1 MTATDVAGWS
11 EKTANWDYDIAFC
24 YLYQYGDA
32 ALGVSRNYL
41 TSTIAKGSPWNNV
54 EGYSNPK
61 VDELFERGAQ
71 EADPQKRRALYEE
84 VQRILVDEAPVA
96 WLLELQ
102 FPTLYRNN
110 IKNLINSGIGLN
122 DSWRAPRWPERRA
135 ARQQGNAMKKLAYLM
150 CRVAQGLL
158 VLALIAVINF
168 LLIRAAPGDPAAVMA
183 GEAGAADEAFRARCA
198 SASDWTS
205 CAPAAGDLPG
215 TRPAGPG

>member
-122 DSWRAPRWPERRA
+122 DSLARAT
-135 ARQQGNAMKKLAYLM
+135 LA
-150 CRVAQGLL
+150 
-158 VLALIAVINF
+158 
-168 LLIRAAPGDPAAVMA
+168 
-183 GEAGAADEAFRARCA
+183 
-198 SASDWTS
+198 
-205 CAPAAGDLPG
+205 
-215 TRPAGPG
+215 

>member
-1 MTATDVAGWS
+1 M
-11 EKTANWDYDIAFC
+11 
-24 YLYQYGDA
+24 
-32 ALGVSRNYL
+32 SRNYL

-122 DSWRAPRWPERRA
+122 DSLARAT
-135 ARQQGNAMKKLAYLM
+135 LA
-150 CRVAQGLL
+150 
-158 VLALIAVINF
+158 
-168 LLIRAAPGDPAAVMA
+168 
-183 GEAGAADEAFRARCA
+183 
-198 SASDWTS
+198 
-205 CAPAAGDLPG
+205 
-215 TRPAGPG
+215 